1 MSLIRLQSVSIGF
14 GHGLLLDKSNLNIQ
28 AREHIGL
35 LGRNGEGKSTLL
47 KVLTRELLP
56 DDGTLQSQQTLSI
69 QRLSQ
74 SVPLDL
80 HKTVLAVV
88 AEGLGDIAEAII
100 RYESLIHQASL
111 SDKEHDE
118 LLNAQHRLDDEKGWD
133 LLSRIETVISKMG
146 LPREAKVEA
155 LSGGM
160 RRRVLLAQCLLN
172 EPDILLLD
180 EPTNHLDLDAIEWL
194 EQFLKTYPKTFIL
207 VTHDRQFLDNTC
219 NNILELDRGK
229 LTRYEGN
236 YAYYQKQK
244 ALALES
250 EEKANQEFD
259 KNLAKEE
266 VWIRQGIK
274 ARRTR
279 NEGRVRALKALRNE
293 RQARRERQQ
302 TLDLTGNKLKQSGK
316 VIFEADS
323 INYSINGK
331 QIIQDFSTLVMRG
344 DKIGMV
350 GPNGCGKTTLLKL
363 LLGKLTEDSGQI
375 KRGTG
380 LEIAYFEQM
389 RDMLEE
395 DKSLVENVGK
405 GSDFVEV
412 FGESKHVIAYL
423 QSFLFTPERAR
434 SPVKYLSGGEK
445 NRLMLAILFTKEA
458 NVLVLDE
465 PTNDLDIESLEILE
479 SFLVNYKGTVL
490 IVSHDRAFLDNVVN
504 ALWVYEGNG
513 QFNEYVGGYQDY
525 IRARAH
531 KSDKKPITSKAKST
545 QKESKIQTNPLSDKE
560 RKRLKLLPKKIE
572 ETETKIDAVEKTL
585 SDPDLY
591 SVDNK
596 SKLDKYQSELAIL
609 ESTLQS
615 LFDEWEEL
623 EKKQSSSE

>member
-1 MSLIRLQSVSIGF
+1 MSLIRLQSVSISF
-14 GHGLLLDKSNLNIQ
+14 GHGLLLDKADLSIR

-47 KVLTRELLP
+47 KVLSRELTP
-56 DDGTLQSQQTLSI
+56 DEGTIQSQQSLSI

-74 SVPLDL
+74 SVPLDNT
-80 HKTVLAVV
+80 KTVLDVV
-88 AEGLGDIAEAII
+88 AQGLGDIGESIIIYEA
-100 RYESLIHQASL
+100 LITQTTL
-111 SDKEHDE
+111 SNDEQDK
-118 LLNAQHRLDDEKGWD
+118 LLRAQERLDDENAWD
-133 LLSRIETVISKMG
+133 LLSRVETVISKMG
-146 LPREAKVEA
+146 LPRETKVAE

-172 EPDILLLD
+172 EPDILMLD

-194 EQFLKTYPKTFIL
+194 EQFLKSYPKTFIL
-207 VTHDRQFLDNTC
+207 VSHDRQFLDNTC
-219 NNILELDRGK
+219 DSILELDRGK
-229 LTRYEGN
+229 LTAYQGN

-244 ALALES
+244 ALDLAS
-250 EEKANQEFD
+250 EEKSNKEFD
-259 KNLAKEE
+259 KTLAKEE

-279 NEGRVRALKALRNE
+279 NEGRVRALKALRTE

-302 TLDLTGNKLKQSGK
+302 SLDLTGNKLKQSGK
-316 VIFEADS
+316 VIFEAENV
-323 INYSINGK
+323 NYSIEGK
-331 QIIQDFSTLVMRG
+331 SIIEDFSSLILRG

-363 LLGKLTEDSGQI
+363 LLGKLSEETGTI

-395 DKSLVENVGK
+395 NKSLVENVGK

-423 QSFLFTPERAR
+423 QAFLFTPERAR

-458 NVLVLDE
+458 NVLIMDE

-504 ALWVYEGNG
+504 ALWVYEGKG

-525 IRARAH
+525 IRARSH
-531 KSDKKPITSKAKST
+531 KDDKRPSKSKNQPKQTVST
-545 QKESKIQTNPLSDKE
+545 ISAEILTDKE
-560 RKRLKLLPKKIE
+560 KKRLKALPKKIE
-572 ETETKIDAVEKTL
+572 QIDAEIEALQKKL
-585 SDPDLY
+585 AQADLY
-591 SVDNK
+591 SEEK
-596 SKLDKYQSELAIL
+596 KTQLDKSQSELARL
-609 ESTLQS
+609 EKSLETLYE
-615 LFDEWEEL
+615 EWERL
-623 EKKQSSSE
+623 ENKQSGS

>member
-28 AREHIGL
+28 PREHIGL

-56 DDGTLQSQQTLSI
+56 DDGTLQFQQTLSI

-100 RYESLIHQASL
+100 RYESFIHQASL
-111 SDKEHDE
+111 SDKEHDA

-194 EQFLKTYPKTFIL
+194 EQFLKAYPKTFIL

-266 VWIRQGIK
+266 IWIRQGIK

-323 INYSINGK
+323 INYTINGK

-395 DKSLVENVGK
+395 EKSLVENVGK

-504 ALWVYEGNG
+504 ALWVHEGNG

-525 IRARAH
+525 MQARAH
-531 KSDKKPITSKAKST
+531 KAKKNLTNTRPQSKKPTQTSNKTKL
-545 QKESKIQTNPLSDKE
+545 NDKE
-560 RKRLKLLPKKIE
+560 RKRLKALPKKIE
-572 ETETKIDAVEKTL
+572 ETEEKIQALERELANPALYSSENKSELEKHQSDLLGLEKTL
-585 SDPDLY
+585 EALY
-591 SVDNK
+591 S
-596 SKLDKYQSELAIL
+596 
-609 ESTLQS
+609 
-615 LFDEWEEL
+615 EWEQL
-623 EKKQSSSE
+623 ENQ